1 MASQNCGKLPLLTE
15 ETLANKKLPVILV
28 LFPNEWDRAELE
40 SPRFAKRYRFFYEGF
55 DLFTFPEN
63 ARLMWLDARRFIRKM
78 QAKYRDRG
86 VAAVMSSEELF
97 GAMFAAVLAKRMGL
111 PGTNP
116 AAVLTA
122 QHKYYARRLIAEL
135 APEASIRF
143 EVFDYREPT
152 PDRIT
157 LPFPLFVKPVKA
169 TYSILARRVENFAEL
184 KEHLTF
190 KPFEKHILERL
201 TLPANQLNDDFM
213 GFAVDVHHIVAEEVV
228 EGMQV
233 TVEGFAQEG
242 RVTIFGVIDSV
253 MFPGTSAFE
262 RFEYPSRLPPEVQA
276 RLHALT
282 EKLIAGF
289 GFDHGMFNAEYFY
302 QPETGAIKVIEIN
315 PRIAYQ
321 FADLYQKVD
330 GFSSYECQI
339 ALALGVNAGAGA
351 GAETGVLAG
360 AGGDANAV
368 VKRRAGRYKHAAS
381 FVLRSFE
388 QKPLR
393 RVPSLARIA
402 EIERR
407 FEDSRI
413 MVYVKRGA
421 SLAREFKWLGS
432 YRYCLINLGGHSHDD
447 LRHRYHAA
455 RRELAFEF

>member
-1 MASQNCGKLPLLTE
+1 M
-15 ETLANKKLPVILV
+15 ANKSTELPAILV
-28 LFPNEWDRAELE
+28 LFPNEWDRTELE
-40 SPRFAKRYRFFYEGF
+40 SPKFARQYRFFYEGF

-78 QAKYRDRG
+78 QKKYRDKG
-86 VAAVMSSEELF
+86 LVAVMSSEEQF

-122 QHKYYARRLIAEL
+122 QHKYYARRLIADV

-143 EVFDYREPT
+143 EVFDYREPI
-152 PDRIT
+152 PERIT
-157 LPFPLFVKPVKA
+157 LPFPLFVKPVKS

-184 KEHLTF
+184 KQHLTF

-201 TLPANQLNDDFM
+201 IRPADQLNNDFM
-213 GFAVDVHHIVAEEVV
+213 GFAIDLHHIVAEEVV
-228 EGMQV
+228 EGTQV
-233 TVEGFAQEG
+233 TVEGFVEEG
-242 RVTIFGVIDSV
+242 RITLFGVVDSV

-262 RFEYPSRLPPEVQA
+262 RFEYPSRLPEEVQQ
-276 RLHALT
+276 RMHALT

-302 QPETGAIKVIEIN
+302 QADTGAIKVIEIN

-339 ALALGVNAGAGA
+339 ALAVGRNAAG
-351 GAETGVLAG
+351 
-360 AGGDANAV
+360 NAAQSAREV
-368 VKRRAGRYKHAAS
+368 VQRRAGRYKHAAS

-388 QKPLR
+388 HKPLK
-393 RVPSLARIA
+393 RVPSLARVA
-402 EIERR
+402 EVERR

-413 MVYVKRGA
+413 MLYVKRGA

-447 LRHRYHAA
+447 LHDRYHAA

>member
-1 MASQNCGKLPLLTE
+1 M
-15 ETLANKKLPVILV
+15 ANKLNALPAILV

-40 SPRFAKRYRFFYEGF
+40 SPKFARQYRFFYEGF

-78 QAKYRDRG
+78 QKKYRDKG
-86 VAAVMSSEELF
+86 VVAVMSSEEQF

-122 QHKYYARRLIAEL
+122 QHKYYARRLIADV

-143 EVFDYREPT
+143 EVFDYREASPE
-152 PDRIT
+152 RIT
-157 LPFPLFVKPVKA
+157 LPFPLFVKPVKS

-184 KEHLTF
+184 KQHLTF

-201 TLPANQLNDDFM
+201 IRPADQLNDDFM
-213 GFAVDVHHIVAEEVV
+213 GFAIDVHHLVAEEVV
-228 EGMQV
+228 EGTQV
-233 TVEGFAQEG
+233 TVEGFVEEG
-242 RVTIFGVIDSV
+242 RVTLFGVVDSV

-262 RFEYPSRLPPEVQA
+262 RFEYPSRLPEDVQQ
-276 RLHALT
+276 RMHALT

-302 QPETGAIKVIEIN
+302 QADTGAIKVIEIN

-339 ALALGVNAGAGA
+339 ALAVGNNAGSNAGSSA
-351 GAETGVLAG
+351 T
-360 AGGDANAV
+360 AV
-368 VKRRAGRYKHAAS
+368 VRKRAGRYKHAAS

-388 QKPLR
+388 HKPLK
-393 RVPSLARIA
+393 RVPSLARVA
-402 EIERR
+402 EVERR

-413 MVYVKRGA
+413 MLYVKQGA

-447 LRHRYHAA
+447 LHDRYHAA

>member
-1 MASQNCGKLPLLTE
+1 M
-15 ETLANKKLPVILV
+15 ANKSNELPAILV
-28 LFPNEWDRAELE
+28 LFPNEWDRTELE
-40 SPRFAKRYRFFYEGF
+40 SPKFARQYRFFYEGF

-78 QAKYRDRG
+78 QKKYRDKG
-86 VAAVMSSEELF
+86 LVAVMSSEEQF

-122 QHKYYARRLIAEL
+122 QHKYYARRLIADV

-143 EVFDYREPT
+143 EVFDYREPI
-152 PDRIT
+152 PERIT
-157 LPFPLFVKPVKA
+157 LPFPLFVKPVKS

-184 KEHLTF
+184 KQHLTF

-201 TLPANQLNDDFM
+201 IRPADQLNNDFM
-213 GFAVDVHHIVAEEVV
+213 GFAIDLHHIVAEEVV
-228 EGMQV
+228 EGTQV
-233 TVEGFAQEG
+233 TVEGFVEEG
-242 RVTIFGVIDSV
+242 RVTLFGVVDSV

-262 RFEYPSRLPPEVQA
+262 RFEYPSRLPEEVQQ
-276 RLHALT
+276 RMHALT

-302 QPETGAIKVIEIN
+302 QADTGAIKVIEIN

-339 ALALGVNAGAGA
+339 ALAVGRNAAG
-351 GAETGVLAG
+351 
-360 AGGDANAV
+360 NAAQSAREV
-368 VKRRAGRYKHAAS
+368 VQRRAGRYQHAAS

-388 QKPLR
+388 HKPLK
-393 RVPSLARIA
+393 RVPSLARVA
-402 EIERR
+402 EVERR

-413 MVYVKRGA
+413 MVYVKQGA

-447 LRHRYHAA
+447 LHDRYHAA

>member
-1 MASQNCGKLPLLTE
+1 MSSKTNQLP
-15 ETLANKKLPVILV
+15 AILV
-28 LFPNEWDRAELE
+28 LFPNEWDRAELG
-40 SPRFAKRYRFFYEGF
+40 SPRFANQYRFFYEGF

-78 QAKYRDRG
+78 QKKYRDKG
-86 VAAVMSSEELF
+86 LVAVMSSEEQF

-122 QHKYYARRLIAEL
+122 QHKYYARRLIADV

-143 EVFDYREPT
+143 EVFDYREPI
-152 PDRIT
+152 PERIT
-157 LPFPLFVKPVKA
+157 LPFPLFVKPVKS

-184 KEHLTF
+184 KQHLTF

-201 TLPANQLNDDFM
+201 IKPADQLNNDFM
-213 GFAVDVHHIVAEEVV
+213 GFAIDLHHIVAEEVV
-228 EGMQV
+228 EGTQV
-233 TVEGFAQEG
+233 TVEGFVEEG
-242 RVTIFGVIDSV
+242 RVTLFGVVDSV

-262 RFEYPSRLPPEVQA
+262 RFEYPSRLPEEVQQ
-276 RLHALT
+276 RMHALT

-302 QPETGAIKVIEIN
+302 QADTGAIKVIEIN

-339 ALALGVNAGAGA
+339 ALAVGRNAAG
-351 GAETGVLAG
+351 
-360 AGGDANAV
+360 NAAQSAREV
-368 VKRRAGRYKHAAS
+368 VQRRAGRYQHAAS

-388 QKPLR
+388 HKPLK
-393 RVPSLARIA
+393 RVPSLARVA
-402 EIERR
+402 EVERR

-447 LRHRYHAA
+447 LHDRYHAA

>member
-1 MASQNCGKLPLLTE
+1 MEEKLD
-15 ETLANKKLPVILV
+15 NKNLPAILV
-28 LFPNEWDRAELE
+28 LFPNEWDCAELE
-40 SPRFAKRYRFFYEGF
+40 SPRFANQYRFFYEGF
-55 DLFTFPEN
+55 DLFKFPEN

-78 QAKYRDRG
+78 QKKYRDKG
-86 VAAVMSSEELF
+86 LAAVMSSEEQF

-122 QHKYYARRLIAEL
+122 QHKYYARRLIADL
-135 APEASIRF
+135 APEASMRF

-152 PDRIT
+152 AKRIT

-201 TLPANQLNDDFM
+201 ILPANQLNDDFM
-213 GFAVDVHHIVAEEVV
+213 GFAIDAHHMVAEEVV
-228 EGMQV
+228 EGAQV
-233 TVEGFAQEG
+233 TVEGFVQEG
-242 RVTIFGVIDSV
+242 RVTLFGVVDSV

-262 RFEYPSRLPPEVQA
+262 RFEYPSRLPQEVQE
-276 RLHALT
+276 RMHVLT
-282 EKLIAGF
+282 EKLAIGF

-339 ALALGVNAGAGA
+339 ALAIGVN
-351 GAETGVLAG
+351 

-368 VKRRAGRYKHAAS
+368 VRRRAGRYQHAAS

-388 QKPLR
+388 QKPLK
-393 RVPSLARIA
+393 RVPSLARVA
-402 EIERR
+402 EVERR

-413 MVYVKRGA
+413 LVYVKKGA

-447 LRHRYHAA
+447 LHDRYRAA

>member
-1 MASQNCGKLPLLTE
+1 ME
-15 ETLANKKLPVILV
+15 ESLDNKKLPAILV

-40 SPRFAKRYRFFYEGF
+40 SPRFANRYRFFYEGF

-78 QAKYRDRG
+78 QSKYRDRG
-86 VAAVMSSEELF
+86 VVAVMSSEEQF

-111 PGTNP
+111 AGTNP

-122 QHKYYARRLIAEL
+122 QHKYYARRLISEL
-135 APEASIRF
+135 APEASMRF

-152 PDRIT
+152 PERIT
-157 LPFPLFVKPVKA
+157 LPFPLFVKPVKS

-201 TLPANQLNDDFM
+201 ILPANQLNDDFM
-213 GFAVDVHHIVAEEVV
+213 GFGVDVHHIVAEELV
-228 EGMQV
+228 EGTQV
-233 TVEGFAQEG
+233 TVEGFVQEG
-242 RVTIFGVIDSV
+242 TVTLFGVVDSV

-262 RFEYPSRLPPEVQA
+262 RFEYPSRLPPEVQE
-276 RLHALT
+276 RMHALT
-282 EKLIAGF
+282 EKLITGF
-289 GFDHGMFNAEYFY
+289 SFDHGMFNVEYFY

-339 ALALGVNAGAGA
+339 ALALGANAGAGGEA
-351 GAETGVLAG
+351 T
-360 AGGDANAV
+360 AV

-388 QKPLR
+388 HKPLR
-393 RVPSLARIA
+393 RVPSLARVA

-447 LRHRYHAA
+447 LDDRYHAA

>member
-1 MASQNCGKLPLLTE
+1 MLDNVLNNKLP
-15 ETLANKKLPVILV
+15 AILV

-40 SPRFAKRYRFFYEGF
+40 SPRFSNQYRFFYEGF
-55 DLFTFPEN
+55 DLFAFPEN

-78 QAKYRDRG
+78 QKKYRDKG
-86 VAAVMSSEELF
+86 LIAVMSSEEQF

-122 QHKYYARRLIAEL
+122 QHKYYARRLIADI
-135 APEASIRF
+135 APEASVRF

-169 TYSILARRVENFAEL
+169 TYSILARRVDNFAEL
-184 KEHLTF
+184 KQHLTF
-190 KPFEKHILERL
+190 KPFERHILERL
-201 TLPANQLNDDFM
+201 ILPADQLNDDFM
-213 GFAVDVHHIVAEEVV
+213 GFAIDVHHIVAEEVI

-233 TVEGFAQEG
+233 TVEGFVQEG
-242 RVTIFGVIDSV
+242 KLTLFGVVDSV

-262 RFEYPSRLPPEVQA
+262 RFEYPSRLPEDVQQ
-276 RLHALT
+276 RMHALT
-282 EKLIAGF
+282 EKLVTGF
-289 GFDHGMFNAEYFY
+289 AFDHGMFNAEYFY

-330 GFSSYECQI
+330 GFSSYACQI
-339 ALALGVNAGAGA
+339 ALA
-351 GAETGVLAG
+351 
-360 AGGDANAV
+360 AGGDARAV
-368 VKRRAGRYKHAAS
+368 VKRREGRYKHAAS

-388 QKPLR
+388 HKPLK
-393 RVPSLARIA
+393 RVPSLARVA
-402 EIERR
+402 EVEQS

-413 MVYVKRGA
+413 MVYVKQGA

-447 LRHRYHAA
+447 LHDRYHAA